1 MCEREKESEREGGRE
16 GERKRVRGREGG
28 RERKCAGLPQKL
40 SFKPLVNEDRLSQ

>member
-1 MCEREKESEREGGRE
+1 MCESEREGESVR
-16 GERKRVRGREGG
+16 ERKRVREREGG